1 MNNNTMTPEE
11 RKKKRLEDLKRKKC
25 ASFEKI
31 LEEVRAVASSKE
43 EEERLLTERI
53 VKDLVEFHA
62 RKAAMRLIKRENNEE
77 EEEEEEMPREV
88 KKRICEMEGT
98 DVVLV
103 IQKQYPC
110 KTGLSCL
117 SIPESEIIRLDF
129 LNEMEKKELQVCDEG
144 IEVLLIEPCLE
155 ESKAWLK
162 KQNTESGDL
171 YVFVLNGVVIG
182 TTVQLWS
189 FRIKET
195 LCFTLV
201 KLN

>member
-1 MNNNTMTPEE
+1 MTPKEK
-11 RKKKRLEDLKRKKC
+11 RKKRLEDLKRKKC

-53 VKDLVEFHA
+53 VKDLVQFHA
-62 RKAAMRLIKRENNEE
+62 RKAAERLIGRENNEE
-77 EEEEEEMPREV
+77 EEEKEMPREFR
-88 KKRICEMEGT
+88 KRISEMEGT

-110 KTGLSCL
+110 KTDLSCF
-117 SIPESEIIRLDF
+117 SVPESESRLDF
-129 LNEMEKKELQVCDEG
+129 LNENEKKELQDCDEG

-171 YVFVLNGVVIG
+171 YVFALNGVAIG

-195 LCFTLV
+195 LCFALV

>member
-1 MNNNTMTPEE
+1 MTPEE

-43 EEERLLTERI
+43 EEERLLKERI
-53 VKDLVEFHA
+53 VRDLVEFHA
-62 RKAAMRLIKRENNEE
+62 RKAAKRLIKRENNEE
-77 EEEEEEMPREV
+77 EKEMPREF
-88 KKRICEMEGT
+88 KKRISEMEGT

-103 IQKQYPC
+103 IQKQYPR

-117 SIPESEIIRLDF
+117 SIPETETRLDF
-129 LNEMEKKELQVCDEG
+129 LNGMEKKELQVCDEG

-171 YVFVLNGVVIG
+171 YVFALNGVVIG

-195 LCFTLV
+195 LCFALV